1 MRLAIL
7 HGVGRAKSKAQLDP
21 GQELLLEEFRS
32 RAMHPLT
39 RRERVGEAVAAC
51 AFVATAAAMAS
62 LIPWQQSLSLPLAA
76 SLVLAYAIVSRIRFE
91 AGPCYTT
98 PTQLVFVPMLFL
110 IPAACVPLAV
120 AAGNLASDLP
130 SYLRGAR
137 HPERALLRVGDS
149 WYAVGPALVLGLAA
163 AGDPSLADWPL
174 YLGALAAQFAIDALT
189 TTPREWYEQGVAP
202 KDQLA
207 SIRWTDAV
215 DAALSPIGLCVAA
228 FAVSDGAYA
237 FMLVLPL
244 ALLLANFARE
254 REARLDAALLLG
266 DAYRG
271 TTTLLADLVEA
282 DDLYT
287 GVHSRAVVTL
297 SLEVADELELE
308 PALRRNVEFG
318 ALLHD
323 VGKIH
328 VPKEIIGKPGPLTE
342 EEWHI
347 VQLHTV
353 DGQHMLDRVGGTM
366 RDVGRVVRSSH
377 ERWDGTGY
385 PDGLAGEQ
393 IPIEARIV
401 SCCDAFNAMTTDRP
415 YRRALPHDIAMQEL
429 HECAGTQ
436 FDRSVVEALVA
447 AIDKEAADRAV
458 PVAT

>member
-1 MRLAIL
+1 MRLATL
-7 HGVGRAKSKAQLDP
+7 HGVGRAQSQAQLDP
-21 GQELLLEEFRS
+21 GQERLLEEFRS
-32 RAMHPLT
+32 RAMEPLT
-39 RRERVGEAVAAC
+39 RRERAGEAVAGS
-51 AFVATAAAMAS
+51 AFVVTAAAMAI
-62 LIPWQQSLSLPLAA
+62 LIPWQQSFSLPLAGA
-76 SLVLAYAIVSRIRFE
+76 LVLTYALLSRIKFE
-91 AGPCYTT
+91 AGPCHTD

-120 AAGNLASDLP
+120 VAGNLFGDLP

-137 HPERALLRVGDS
+137 HPERALLHLGDS
-149 WYAVGPALVLGLAA
+149 WYAVGPALVLGLAS

-174 YLGALAAQFAIDALT
+174 YLGALGAQFAVDALT
-189 TTPREWYEQGVAP
+189 TTPREWFEERVAP
-202 KDQLA
+202 RDQLA
-207 SIRWTDAV
+207 SIRWTYAV
-215 DAALSPIGLCVAA
+215 DAALSPVGLCVAA
-228 FAVSDGAYA
+228 FAVSDGSYA

-244 ALLLANFARE
+244 AFLLAIFARE
-254 REARLDAALLLG
+254 REARLDAALMLG

-287 GVHSRAVVTL
+287 GVHSRAVVAL
-297 SLEVADELELE
+297 SLEVADELELD
-308 PALRRNVEFG
+308 PTLRRNVEFG

-323 VGKIH
+323 VGKIN
-328 VPKEIIGKPGPLTE
+328 VPKEIIAKPGPLTE
-342 EEWHI
+342 EEWHL
-347 VQLHTV
+347 VQLHTL
-353 DGQHMLDRVGGTM
+353 DGQRMLDRVGGTM

-415 YRRALPHDIAMQEL
+415 YRGALPRDIAIEEL

-436 FDRSVVEALVA
+436 FDRSVVQALIA
-447 AIDKEAADRAV
+447 AIDREAADRAV